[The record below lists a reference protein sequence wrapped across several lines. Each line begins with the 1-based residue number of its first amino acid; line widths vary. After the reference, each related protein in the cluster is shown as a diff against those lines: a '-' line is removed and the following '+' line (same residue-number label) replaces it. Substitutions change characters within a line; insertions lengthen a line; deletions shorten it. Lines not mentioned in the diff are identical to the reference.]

1 VRYAFIFTHAER
13 FQIRLMTRLLNVSNG
28 GSYAWLKRRDL
39 PLPRT
44 VESTA
49 LLGDIQVIHRQS
61 RGTYGSPRVH
71 ASLRRNGSRVSKHR
85 VARLMRTAGLCGKQH
100 RQRRVCITNSVPD
113 QPRVVNRLKRD
124 FTTAQTNHTW
134 QSDLTYLPTLEGWL
148 YLCVVLDVC
157 SRRIV
162 GWAFSSSLEARLVV
176 GAFEMAGLTRRP
188 QPELV
193 FHSDQG
199 VQYAS
204 LEFRQALSRLEAV
217 QSMSRKGN
225 CWDNAPCES
234 LFATLKLE
242 LDLDKARGDKLETQ
256 ALVFE
261 WMEVFDNRQR
271 LHSSL
276 GFMSPAEF
284 ELARAIP
291 DGSSPQKPGNLE
303 PQKTNSKRTKANRI
317 QQEIAATL
325 EQRLNAIRGESR
337 F

>member
-1 VRYAFIFTHAER
+1 VRDAFIFEHAER
-13 FQIRLMTRLLNVSNG
+13 FQIRLMTRLLNVSNSG
-28 GSYAWLKRRDL
+28 YYAWLKRRDL
-39 PLPRT
+39 PSPRA
-44 VESTA
+44 VENTT
-49 LLGDIQVIHRQS
+49 LLGDIRVIHRQS

-71 ASLRRNGSRVSKHR
+71 ATLRRNGFRVSKHR

-100 RQRRVCITNSVPD
+100 RQRRVCTTNSVHD
-113 QPRVVNRLKRD
+113 QPRAGNRLKRD
-124 FTTAQTNHTW
+124 FTAAQPNHKW
-134 QSDLTYLPTLEGWL
+134 LSDLTYLPTLEGWL
-148 YLCVVLDVC
+148 YLSVVLDVC

-176 GAFEMAGLTRRP
+176 NAFEMAVQTR
-188 QPELV
+188 QPSKSEWM

-242 LDLDKARGDKLETQ
+242 LDLHQARGDKLETE
-256 ALVFE
+256 AVVFE
-261 WMEVFDNRQR
+261 WMEVFYNRQR

-276 GFMSPAEF
+276 GYQSPVEF
-284 ELARAIP
+284 EFARA
-291 DGSSPQKPGNLE
+291 
-303 PQKTNSKRTKANRI
+303 T
-317 QQEIAATL
+317 
-325 EQRLNAIRGESR
+325 
-337 F
+337 